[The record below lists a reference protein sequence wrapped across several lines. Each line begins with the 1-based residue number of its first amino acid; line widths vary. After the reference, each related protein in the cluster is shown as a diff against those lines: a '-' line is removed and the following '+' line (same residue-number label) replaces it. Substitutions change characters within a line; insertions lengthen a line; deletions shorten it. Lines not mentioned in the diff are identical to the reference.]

1 MFLAYLMVLSVY
13 FCVFLWAP
21 SSSYILLQEALSAIR
36 EATLVALCALGKS
49 RSALGC
55 AEAASPLSSSLCRL
69 NADGEKRACR
79 RPLGDS
85 AFCFAFKRGAT
96 TSRQRLNYTV
106 CNERASTTHL
116 KVWMGVVITLNQW
129 VGLVFIPTLI
139 MG

>member
-1 MFLAYLMVLSVY
+1 MALSVY

-55 AEAASPLSSSLCRL
+55 AEAASPLSSSLCGL
-69 NADGEKRACR
+69 NADGGKRAGGRLC
-79 RPLGDS
+79 
-85 AFCFAFKRGAT
+85 AFCFAFKREAT

-106 CNERASTTHL
+106 CNERANTTHL

-129 VGLVFIPTLI
+129 VGLLFIPTLI